1 MSDKTPILG
10 LTFKGLTAQPNHV
23 AWPILEKVKGHATET
38 LPETVAT
45 KLREAVSAER
55 AGRALGEVTLGE
67 LARFGLEGRPHGLY
81 VLRATVRDATHT
93 YVGKCASRTIVDR
106 IGAHLDVREGGFLNS
121 AVRHFAALGTTT
133 NAVALEA
140 LLATGR
146 LLYVPVGDVSPQKD
160 DAAREAER
168 SALGQYET
176 LLQGALGHRKPG
188 RGRTKKAR

>member
-1 MSDKTPILG
+1 MFNKTKIIG
-10 LTFKGLTAQPNHV
+10 LTFQAQAAPVDQV
-23 AWPILEKVKGHATET
+23 AWPILAKAKGRPAET

-160 DAAREAER
+160 DASREAEH
-168 SALGQYET
+168 SALG
-176 LLQGALGHRKPG
+176 R
-188 RGRTKKAR
+188 